1 MICLQ
6 DMGEFVWSRQ
16 FQGYVLSSYFYGY
29 LVTQILGGFLS
40 GKYGA
45 KYVLGTGMIIMV
57 VMTLLTPVAARIS
70 AYLLIVLRIALGAA
84 GVRLHLLVQHQLLP
98 NFIKTFSSLN

>member
-45 KYVLGTGMIIMV
+45 KHVLGTGMIIMV

-70 AYLLIVLRIALGAA
+70 SYLLIVLRIALGAA

-98 NFIKTFSSLN
+98 NFI